1 MAFHTELVHA
11 AAVDRQVQTMQTPS
25 PLWLPRESAPG
36 EAEPQVAPDDRGA
49 GAAKP
54 TPTAMIPPTA
64 PTAMLPR
71 VAPTAR
77 IAATAQLADGARLAP
92 SSEVSTTTLRAA
104 AGSYAIAG
112 THQAPRR
119 RWLVVGAGI
128 ALALVAGVGYWQL
141 HDGREPAPLVSEA
154 PPSVPARP
162 SPPEVARVLVEN
174 APPGL
179 RVSVDGEARDLPV
192 VLPFGSDIHT
202 LLFEAPGYHPTEFH
216 VDGSRASRSL
226 VLAMK
231 PLAAG
236 DNAAP
241 ANEEDATSKKGRP
254 HAKRHRKQ
262 SDILTAR

>member
-1 MAFHTELVHA
+1 
-11 AAVDRQVQTMQTPS
+11 
-25 PLWLPRESAPG
+25 
-36 EAEPQVAPDDRGA
+36 
-49 GAAKP
+49 
-54 TPTAMIPPTA
+54 MIPPTA
-64 PTAMLPR
+64 PTAMLPQ

-77 IAATAQLADGARLAP
+77 IAATAKLADGAPLGP
-92 SSEVSTTTLRAA
+92 PSEVSTTTLRAA

-112 THQAPRR
+112 TQQAPRR
-119 RWLVVGAGI
+119 RWLVVGVGI
-128 ALALVAGVGYWQL
+128 ALALAAGVGYWETR
-141 HDGREPAPLVSEA
+141 DGRKPAPAVSTV

-236 DNAAP
+236 AAAHQAPGDNAAP
-241 ANEEDATSKKGRP
+241 ATEEDATSRKGKP